1 MNEEIRRL
9 DPGAEFPIAER
20 CYINELSNSASDPA
34 ASIARHA
41 CRAAPRRGG
50 IASTARRSDT

>member
-34 ASIARHA
+34 ASIARA
-41 CRAAPRRGG
+41 RVPRGTTTR
-50 IASTARRSDT
+50 